1 MKLSALSTLLP
12 LIAALPPL
20 TGAHP
25 TAQSSDRSD
34 VAGRPAYRKTL
45 NFGASHPHASYR
57 VPATTDGELDE
68 VRAGMMTRDVKDA
81 FDVARRVVE
90 KRLTKDLG
98 RDIIEGEGY
107 YIRDDVSCFV
117 VLDAAILTVFE
128 VLHRREDADHSY
140 LYPTTRQR
148 S

>member
-25 TAQSSDRSD
+25 TAHSSDRSD

-107 YIRDDVSCFV
+107 YIRDDVSCLF
-117 VLDAAILTVFE
+117 VLDAAILTVFK
-128 VLHRREDADHSY
+128 VLHRREDADHSC

>member
-1 MKLSALSTLLP
+1 
-12 LIAALPPL
+12 
-20 TGAHP
+20 
-25 TAQSSDRSD
+25 
-34 VAGRPAYRKTL
+34 
-45 NFGASHPHASYR
+45 
-57 VPATTDGELDE
+57 
-68 VRAGMMTRDVKDA
+68 MMTRDVKDA

-107 YIRDDVSCFV
+107 YIRDDVSCLF
-117 VLDAAILTVFE
+117 VLDAAILTVFK
-128 VLHRREDADHSY
+128 VLHRREDADHSC